1 MIPYH
6 DLTTTPLPRAGGYGI
21 TVERFRARVRW
32 RNLKADAEGN
42 RKPVFPAAAILRL
55 MLAPRGKP

>member
-1 MIPYH
+1 MIPVH

-32 RNLKADAEGN
+32 RNLKADAEG
-42 RKPVFPAAAILRL
+42 RRPPVFPVAAALRRVL
-55 MLAPRGKP
+55 KGRKP